1 MRRNV
6 MLVTVLA
13 IGLAGCNGFRDMFSA
28 HADLAAEAGKRQLPA
43 ARLAKILQAGKGVRL
58 TPETADFVANTW
70 VDYSLLGQ
78 AAATGKLPRD
88 SAAIVEAVW
97 PEIAELKGSHW
108 HDTLLARRGQVS
120 DQAVDSLY
128 NTTDVRL
135 LQHILFTVRPNSEPA
150 QKAAA
155 MKQAQATLDRL
166 KKGADFGALAS
177 QLSGDPGS
185 KADSGYLPP
194 GPKGRFVVSFD
205 SAGWLLQPGQLSGLV
220 QTAFGVHIL
229 RRPTLAQARS
239 RMSQFL
245 GRTAGQRLDSIYMD
259 SLALR
264 HKLTVAKDAPAV
276 IRAALEDPG
285 ATRDANKELAS
296 YSGGKVTVRTLTRWV
311 RALPPQYIS
320 QIKQADDAVLN
331 RFARLIGQNIL
342 LLAEAD
348 SAGVTLTPEEWQQI
362 RSSYSAHLDSLT
374 RAIGIDSTDA
384 TAANASAAEKQEAVG
399 LKVER
404 YFDQLIEGKT
414 RLRPIPSALST
425 LLRERIPYRIYDA
438 GVATGL
444 QLAQAQKAKTDSLS
458 PAGPMQRA
466 PGGPP
471 IPGMQPAPGG
481 PPAGMPQGAPHPG
494 AAQPGTAHPG
504 TAQPGAAQPGTA
516 QPGGG
521 ASTSPGP
528 GAQRP

>member
-6 MLVTVLA
+6 MLVAVLA
-13 IGLAGCNGFRDMFSA
+13 AGLAGCSSFRDLFSA
-28 HADLAAEAGKRQLPA
+28 HADLAAEAGSRQLSA
-43 ARLAKILQAGKGVRL
+43 ARLAKIMQAGKGVRL
-58 TPETADFVANTW
+58 TSETAQFVTNAW

-88 SAAIVEAVW
+88 SATIVEAVW

-120 DQAVDSLY
+120 DRAVDSLY
-128 NTTDVRL
+128 NSTDVRL

-155 MKQAQATLDRL
+155 MKQAQGTLDRL
-166 KKGADFGALAS
+166 KKGADFGVLAS

-205 SAGWLLQPGQLSGLV
+205 SAAWLLQPGQTSGLV

-229 RRPTLAQARS
+229 RRPTLEQARS
-239 RMSQFL
+239 RMRQFL
-245 GRTAGQRLDSIYMD
+245 GRTAGARLDSIYMD

-264 HKLTVAKDAPAV
+264 HKLTVAKDAPAA
-276 IRAALEDPG
+276 IRAALQDPG
-285 ATRDANKELAS
+285 ASRDAGKELAS
-296 YSGGKVTVRTLTRWV
+296 YTGGKVTVQTLTRWV
-311 RALPPQYIS
+311 RALPPQYVS
-320 QIKQADDAVLN
+320 QIGQADDAVLN
-331 RFARLIGQNIL
+331 RFAKLIGQNIL
-342 LLAEAD
+342 LLSEAD
-348 SAGVTLTPEEWQQI
+348 SAGITLTPEEWQQV
-362 RSSYSAHLDSLT
+362 RGSYEAHLDSLT

-384 TAANASAAEKQEAVG
+384 TVANASPSEKQEAVG

-404 YFDQLIEGKT
+404 YFDQLIDGKT

-425 LLRERIPYRIYDA
+425 LLRERLPYRIYDA
-438 GVATGL
+438 GVANAL
-444 QLAQAQKAKTDSLS
+444 ELAQAAKAKTDSAS

-471 IPGMQPAPGG
+471 IPGMQPMPGG
-481 PPAGMPQGAPHPG
+481 PPQGAAPGTTPPG
-494 AAQPGTAHPG
+494 AAQPGATAP
-504 TAQPGAAQPGTA
+504 AAPA
-516 QPGGG
+516 RP
-521 ASTSPGP
+521 SP